1 MVYSSCAL
9 GTFLEVACTNKV
21 QAEAA
26 LCQLTRSKI
35 KEFRHFRRI
44 LKRNLET
51 LVEKGFLSS
60 ALVTDEDLVVVTR
73 A

>member
-1 MVYSSCAL
+1 MAKWLHAFYATHEKPYPYTVRKFY
-9 GTFLEVACTNKV
+9 
-21 QAEAA
+21 
-26 LCQLTRSKI
+26 QLTGSKI

-44 LKRNLET
+44 LKRNLEM

-60 ALVTDEDLVVVTR
+60 ALVTDENLVVVTR